1 MSIKQFFEGMIN
13 RQWTLK
19 EIILIALY
27 TVVISMVVT
36 PFIGIPVG
44 IGVFYYFHISEEEKQ
59 AMRNHSR
66 Y

>member
-1 MSIKQFFEGMIN
+1 MTIKQFFEGMIN

-19 EIILIALY
+19 EVILILVY
-27 TVVISMVVT
+27 TTVISMIVT

-44 IGVFYYFHISEEEKQ
+44 IGIFYYFNISEEEKQ
-59 AMRNHSR
+59 AMRHRSR